1 MKKFSLALLLGLLV
15 LPIRS
20 SAGPFGWVVKDY
32 DLTATSYTYCRMDG
46 ITSTPV
52 CGTTINDGW
61 HKMLSGSRAV
71 AAVTE
76 WITKAATSLEYT
88 LECRSY
94 NGSASALTLE
104 SNALSAVGSKAIVLT
119 NEAAAFDQCRLGLKL
134 TTDTGTNSVSAYF
147 ATNQ

>member
-1 MKKFSLALLLGLLV
+1 MKKLSLALLLGLV
-15 LPIRS
+15 GTSAI
-20 SAGPFGWVVKDY
+20 AGPFGWVVSAY

-46 ITSTPV
+46 STSTPV

-71 AAVTE
+71 AAVVE
-76 WITKAATSLEYT
+76 WTTKNATSLEYT

-94 NGSASALTLE
+94 NSSTYALTVE

-134 TTDTGTNSVSAYF
+134 TTDTGANAVSAYF